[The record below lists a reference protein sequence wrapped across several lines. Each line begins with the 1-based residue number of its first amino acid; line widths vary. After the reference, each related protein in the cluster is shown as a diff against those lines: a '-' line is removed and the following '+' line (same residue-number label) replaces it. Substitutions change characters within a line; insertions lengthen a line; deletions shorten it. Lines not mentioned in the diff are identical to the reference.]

1 MTQEKIQLHIY
12 LDGNLQKIKFIF
24 FIIIVINTLIT
35 ILFFFLNWTQ
45 MIINSILNKVENLL
59 FIK

>member
-45 MIINSILNKVENLL
+45 MNLFGMLIKVANLL